1 ADIDA
6 GSRGRASLDNR
17 DRGRVDRQLYRQ
29 RILRAAIA
37 GGILCSVLAY
47 MVHVDFWMA
56 LAAFVLSLPQFVFVP
71 LLSLTRR
78 LAGRQTPRPTF
89 RSVHG
94 GTGGSNPLCSSG
106 ESGANST
113 PRLRQGNSPRP
124 VMTGSAS
131 QS

>member
-1 ADIDA
+1 DKTIAMNMRIYFLRSLPASAVSRMLSWWIGARPTRIRKQNWPPLTADIDA
-6 GSRGRASLDNR
+6 GSRGRASLDDR

-47 MVHVDFWMA
+47 MVRVDFWMA

-78 LAGRQTPRPTF
+78 LAG
-89 RSVHG
+89 S
-94 GTGGSNPLCSSG
+94 
-106 ESGANST
+106 
-113 PRLRQGNSPRP
+113 
-124 VMTGSAS
+124 
-131 QS
+131 